1 MRKRRR
7 EVDSRVELQ
16 VADKV
21 IVHSWYAGTEFPVP
35 PIRAS
40 LLALSDGPPAA
51 AALFP
56 GIPDE
61 ADRDW
66 GPY

>member
-1 MRKRRR
+1 M
-7 EVDSRVELQ
+7 
-16 VADKV
+16 ADKV

-56 GIPDE
+56 GISDE